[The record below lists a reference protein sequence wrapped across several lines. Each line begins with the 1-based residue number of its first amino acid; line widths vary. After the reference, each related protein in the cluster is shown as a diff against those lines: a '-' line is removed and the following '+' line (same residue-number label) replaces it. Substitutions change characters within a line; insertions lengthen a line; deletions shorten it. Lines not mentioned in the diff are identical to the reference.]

1 MKSFCPFCEKEYD
14 NLEVQT
20 RYEIT
25 TLNGVTAEWQK
36 KYIVCPDCGEELYNA
51 ELDDANLR
59 VVYAA
64 CKVTDWYK
72 PVEDLCD
79 YVLKLRM
86 ENATLRERLEK
97 AIELPSGDRVW
108 YIAKD
113 EEGQESYIIP
123 KPTSS
128 LTVEELKYEMDKKYF
143 LTREAAEARLKEIK
157 ENTEPREKLNN
168 VVELPCG
175 IGDTIYTVIKNC
187 AYCKHYKMG
196 WAECRAPATANFD
209 CESTHRICFTQ
220 DIVTDECKKHLCVAE
235 LKFDL
240 RFLNPKT
247 GKLEPQYFVD
257 REAAEVRLKEIQ
269 EGER

>member
-1 MKSFCPFCEKEYD
+1 MKALCPFCEREYN

-36 KYIVCPDCGEELYNA
+36 KYIVCPDCGEELYNGK
-51 ELDDANLR
+51 LHDANLR

-64 CKVTDWYK
+64 CKVPDIDK

-86 ENATLRERLEK
+86 ENAALHERLEK

-128 LTVEELKYEMDKKYF
+128 LTVEELKYAMDKKYF

-157 ENTEPREKLNN
+157 ENTELRAELNN
-168 VVELPCG
+168 VVELPCQ

-187 AYCKHYKMG
+187 AHCKHYNVG

-209 CESTHRICFTQ
+209 CEATHRICFTQ

-240 RFLNPKT
+240 RLLNAAI
-247 GKLEPQYFVD
+247 GKLEPQYFVN
-257 REAAEVRLKEIQ
+257 REAAEVRLKELQ
-269 EGER
+269 EEI